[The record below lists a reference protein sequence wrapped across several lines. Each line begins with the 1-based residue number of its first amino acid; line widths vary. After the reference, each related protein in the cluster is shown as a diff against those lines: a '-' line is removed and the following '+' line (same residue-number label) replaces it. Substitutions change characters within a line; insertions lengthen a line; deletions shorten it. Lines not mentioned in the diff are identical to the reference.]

1 MGDVQSLLF
10 SHLPSHLP
18 RLFSLVQA
26 RLRPARLDR
35 SGDTAVTREGRWYFQ
50 LPAHRPIFIIHRN
63 LCSGPVCGRLGVT
76 ASPHLEATWPSVQF
90 RQLTKLW
97 PYQGFVNRTERIR
110 VTSERWQA
118 TLTRPY
124 RPHSPREGPHQRCL
138 RPVTERNRQDHGS
151 STSVCETIVRDEQNR
166 LTTLS
171 VELSSH
177 KLKCRTIV
185 SQTQKIISQ
194 TKV

>member
-18 RLFSLVQA
+18 RLFSLLLA
-26 RLRPARLDR
+26 RLVALPASVVVRHRHDSR
-35 SGDTAVTREGRWYFQ
+35 RGDGIQ

-97 PYQGFVNRTERIR
+97 LYQGFVNRTERIR

>member
-1 MGDVQSLLF
+1 MQAWSAVPARSRLRPSSLICTVLCTSSYIHPSSPIAPSTSINGRRPEPF
-10 SHLPSHLP
+10 ILTSPFTSPKTFLPP
-18 RLFSLVQA
+18 A
-26 RLRPARLDR
+26 GKAIRPARLGR

-97 PYQGFVNRTERIR
+97 LYQGFVNRTERIR
-110 VTSERWQA
+110 VTGERWQA

-138 RPVTERNRQDHGS
+138 RPVTERNRQDH
-151 STSVCETIVRDEQNR
+151 
-166 LTTLS
+166 LL
-171 VELSSH
+171 
-177 KLKCRTIV
+177 
-185 SQTQKIISQ
+185 
-194 TKV
+194 